1 MYIVV
6 TDRDSK
12 VVLCTDVWSEA
23 VKFVNQVR
31 RCGGEVTIF
40 KQTKG

>member
-6 TDRDSK
+6 TDRDSI
-12 VVLCTDVWSEA
+12 VVLCTDSWNEA
-23 VKFVNQVR
+23 VLFVNQIR